1 MDEQIYRLDEQVGFL
16 LRRAGQRHLSVFATV
31 IPEVTT
37 TQFAAMARL
46 AELGPLSQ
54 NQLGRVTAMDAATI
68 KGVVGRLVNRRLV
81 VTAPSAE
88 DRRRLI
94 VDLTPEGR
102 ALFAEASATA
112 ASRPAARPSPRSPP
126 PSASASWHCCA
137 SSPEGNQTPP
147 TRVCQARGGGLKLV
161 PGEAGDEHAAG
172 RALHSGWLGPEPA
185 HATATPWRSATRR
198 TSTGSGRAARTRSS
212 PRTGPTSACPRARW
226 AIPRSGI

>member
-102 ALFAEASATA
+102 ALFAEIRDRGLE
-112 ASRPAARPSPRSPP
+112 ASRQTLAPLSAAERERF
-126 PSASASWHCCA
+126 
-137 SSPEGNQTPP
+137 
-147 TRVCQARGGGLKLV
+147 L
-161 PGEAGDEHAAG
+161 
-172 RALHSGWLGPEPA
+172 ALLRQLA
-185 HATATPWRSATRR
+185 
-198 TSTGSGRAARTRSS
+198 
-212 PRTGPTSACPRARW
+212 
-226 AIPRSGI
+226 